1 MRAMCGLLHQVH
13 ANVVA
18 RKVVDRRE
26 PRLVHD
32 ERTIT
37 LDNALAAELAA
48 DPPGAWLERQTV
60 ADVGAVGGHAGRCR
74 LVHLDAVTR
83 R

>member
-13 ANVVA
+13 ANVIA
-18 RKVVDRRE
+18 RKVVDGSQ
-26 PRLVHD
+26 PCLVHD

-37 LDNALAAELAA
+37 VDNALASELAA
-48 DPPGAWLERQTV
+48 DPPGAWLERQAV
-60 ADVGAVGGHAGRCR
+60 ADVGAVGGRAGRCR

-83 R
+83 